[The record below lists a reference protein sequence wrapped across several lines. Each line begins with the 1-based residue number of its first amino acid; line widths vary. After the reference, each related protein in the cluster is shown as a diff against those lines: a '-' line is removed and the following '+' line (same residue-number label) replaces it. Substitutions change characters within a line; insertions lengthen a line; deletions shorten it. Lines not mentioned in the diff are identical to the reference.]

1 MHQFGSKRRAITP
14 LILQSPAS
22 DHLNRRR
29 HQGPNPE
36 GFARSIKANIPTM
49 DPRTQDLALRGDG
62 VIGPDRSSHRF
73 FEQGHPTSLD
83 QAFFGQP
90 FVKDRG

>member
-36 GFARSIKANIPTM
+36 GFALSIKAKNSNM
-49 DPRTQDLALRGDG
+49 DPPTQNLARRGDG
-62 VIGPDRSSHRF
+62 VIGPDRSFHRF
-73 FEQGHPTSLD
+73 FEQGQPTSLD
-83 QAFFGQP
+83 QAFLGQP
-90 FVKDRG
+90 FVKDRS